1 MAWKHSVFCNF
12 KICWQRQ
19 TIFTPVDL
27 ELEEEDK
34 EEEKEEK
41 EEAED
46 EDEDDDSK
54 ESFRHVM
61 QLISCGKYKE
71 VILLA
76 YCLWEKRKDNK
87 NPEERRYKAR
97 ESAI

>member
-1 MAWKHSVFCNF
+1 MARKHSVFCNF

-19 TIFTPVDL
+19 TIFTPIDL
-27 ELEEEDK
+27 ELEEEDE
-34 EEEKEEK
+34 EEEKGEK

-54 ESFRHVM
+54 ESFRRVL
-61 QLISCGKYKE
+61 QLVSCGKYEE

-76 YCLWEKRKDNK
+76 YCLWEKRKENK
-87 NPEERRYKAR
+87 NPEERRNNAR
-97 ESAI
+97 